1 MRTVI
6 QRVSR
11 ARVLVGDD
19 VVGEIGHGFLLLVGV
34 AEGDSVGDAGVTAR
48 KISELRVFPDGEGK
62 MNRSISDAGGSILV
76 VSQFT
81 LMADVRRG
89 RRPSFVSAAR
99 PDEAEPLIRAVCAGL
114 EERGIAVETGLFGAA
129 MQVELVNDGPVSI
142 VLDVVDGRV
151 V

>member
-6 QRVSR
+6 QRVAH
-11 ARVLVGDD
+11 ARVLVGEN

-34 AEGDSVGDAGVTAR
+34 AEGDGIGDADTTVR
-48 KISELRVFPDGEGK
+48 KISELRVFPDVEGQ

-81 LMADVRRG
+81 LLADVRRG
-89 RRPSFVSAAR
+89 RRPSFARAAK
-99 PDEAEPLIRAVCAGL
+99 PEIAEPLIGVVCAAL
-114 EERGIAVETGLFGAA
+114 EERGLPVEKGSFGAN

-142 VLDVVDGRV
+142 ILDVVNGQV